1 MKPDTSESA
10 DAAPTAS
17 SALTGKAALVTG
29 AARRVGASIAR
40 ALHAAG
46 ADVLLHYR
54 SSADDAAALAAEL
67 NAVRPRSAARAECD
81 LLETARLPE
90 LVAVATR
97 TFGGLDIL
105 VNNASTFYPTP
116 MGDIAEMDWD
126 DLVGTNLKAPLFLA
140 QAAAPSLHER
150 RGLIIN
156 VADIHG
162 LRPLRRYPVYSLAK
176 AGLIMLTRSLARELG
191 PHVRVNAVAPGPVMW
206 PDEGLDKML
215 QEKITARTAL
225 KRLGSP
231 ADVAHTCL
239 FFATAAPYVTG
250 QILAVDGGRSIG
262 W

>member
-1 MKPDTSESA
+1 MTHDTTDPANEVTGA
-10 DAAPTAS
+10 RG
-17 SALTGKAALVTG
+17 ALSGKAALVTG

-46 ADVLLHYR
+46 ADVLVHFR
-54 SSADDAAALAAEL
+54 TSADDAAALATEL
-67 NAVRPRSAARAECD
+67 NGMRPHSAAIAECD
-81 LLETARLPE
+81 LLQIELLAE
-90 LVAVATR
+90 LVAAATR
-97 TFGGLDIL
+97 AFGGLDIL

-116 MGDIAEMDWD
+116 MGDIAEIDWD
-126 DLVGTNLKAPLFLA
+126 DLIGTNLKAPLFLS
-140 QAAAPSLHER
+140 QAAAPALHER

-162 LRPLRRYPVYSLAK
+162 VRPLRRYPVYSLAK
-176 AGLIMLTRSLARELG
+176 AGLIMLTKSLARELG

-206 PDEGLDKML
+206 PEEGLDKAL

-231 ADVAHTCL
+231 ADVAGTCL